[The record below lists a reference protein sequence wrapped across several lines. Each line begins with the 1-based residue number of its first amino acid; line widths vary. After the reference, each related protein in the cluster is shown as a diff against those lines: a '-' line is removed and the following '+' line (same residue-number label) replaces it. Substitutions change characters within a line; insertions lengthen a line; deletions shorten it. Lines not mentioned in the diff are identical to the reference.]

1 MRRLISLI
9 ILLSIYN
16 FFPALGAGFK
26 DLPDKHWAES
36 SVYNLVKLGVITGFP
51 DGTYRGLKNMS
62 RYEMAA
68 FLSKLSEK
76 SMNLTGIEKLVA
88 ELKTELQAT
97 KYQIENPEDVK
108 ISAQFEERFRL
119 CNQLLNTAGP
129 HGPRLDYRLKL
140 TAAKNFSQSRSL
152 KINLDTVDAGFNGG
166 TRDFA
171 TKMIDIEG
179 KMKLGVF
186 DLKATAGPGT
196 ISHVE
201 TDGAIPS
208 DDYYIYVR
216 PKTTVNLSTSTRSF
230 DLMLA
235 YVSRKVTI
243 WGEVG
248 MSEIMGTAAYTYKA
262 LPLLGKTK
270 ISLTPRYLWSNGNRD
285 IRGEIQLNSNPLPA
299 LCGELLFGIG
309 NTQSSHGLYVKGILN
324 YSYLNTNLS
333 IKAHKIGSDYRQTM
347 DKYEFVYL
355 NNFNKLVLDG
365 SVDIGFE
372 LSQKINDQLRIKFAS
387 DAVLTP
393 DFKYGESHPGT
404 SLTNELN
411 IGNDYINVFYRN
423 YFVPSGISSTD
434 PGMSRTISNSSDL
447 IGINLS
453 LQYN

>member
-9 ILLSIYN
+9 IFLSICN
-16 FFPALGAGFK
+16 LCLANESRFK

-36 SVYNLVKLGVITGFP
+36 SVYALVNLGVVTGFP
-51 DGTYRGLKNMS
+51 DGTYRGLKNMT

-76 SMNLTGIEKLVA
+76 SINLAGIEKLVA
-88 ELKTELQAT
+88 ELKTELQTT

-108 ISAQFEERFRL
+108 ISTQFEERFRL

-140 TAAKNFSQSRSL
+140 TAAKNFSQTKYL
-152 KINLDTVDAGFNGG
+152 KINFDTVDAGFNGG

-196 ISHVE
+196 ISHIE
-201 TDGAIPS
+201 S
-208 DDYYIYVR
+208 EDYYIYSR
-216 PKTTVNLSTSTRSF
+216 PKNTINLSTSTGNLDLLFSF
-230 DLMLA
+230 A
-235 YVSRKVTI
+235 ARKVQPS
-243 WGEVG
+243 GEVG
-248 MSEIMGTAAYTYKA
+248 MSEITSTVAYTYKA
-262 LPLLGKTK
+262 LPLLEKTK
-270 ISLTPRYLWSNGNRD
+270 ISLTPRYLWSNGD
-285 IRGEIQLNSNPLPA
+285 KDVRGEIQLNSNPLPA
-299 LCGELLFGIG
+299 LSGELLFGIG
-309 NTQSSHGLYVKGILN
+309 NTQSSHGLYAKGILN
-324 YSYLNTNLS
+324 YSYLNTNFS
-333 IKAHKIGSDYRQTM
+333 IMAHKVGSDYRKTM
-347 DKYEFVYL
+347 DKYDFISL
-355 NNFNKLVLDG
+355 NNFNKYVLDG
-365 SVDIGFE
+365 SVDIGLE
-372 LSQKINDQLRIKFAS
+372 LSQKINSQLKIKFIS

-411 IGNDYINVFYRN
+411 IGNDYVNVFYRN

-434 PGMSRTISNSSDL
+434 PSMARIVSNSSDL